1 MKNWLQTG
9 GWLTTL
15 LISAGMAL
23 QCAAQD
29 PRPNQAQS
37 RQENKPP
44 KEQRQQQNQ
53 QRRQEQRQ
61 ERRQPRQEAPRVQPE
76 RRIAEAPRNPA
87 TVNPQRGSGNLR
99 DGGNRAP
106 NGSGESAQ
114 RPNFNGNHPPNAT
127 GRSREFTPEERQRF
141 QRDEKRF
148 KQLPPQQQQELRE
161 RAQVWQR
168 MTPAQRDHVRN
179 EVLPKWQQM
188 PADRRQAIHS
198 AAGCARN
205 ERRGQGDAARLEPLA
220 CGRSAGPA

>member
-87 TVNPQRGSGNLR
+87 TVNPQRGSGNSR
-99 DGGNRAP
+99 HAGDPAP
-106 NGSGESAQ
+106 HGSWECAPRRTSNG
-114 RPNFNGNHPPNAT
+114 H
-127 GRSREFTPEERQRF
+127 
-141 QRDEKRF
+141 
-148 KQLPPQQQQELRE
+148 L
-161 RAQVWQR
+161 
-168 MTPAQRDHVRN
+168 
-179 EVLPKWQQM
+179 
-188 PADRRQAIHS
+188 
-198 AAGCARN
+198 
-205 ERRGQGDAARLEPLA
+205 
-220 CGRSAGPA
+220 